1 MSGTA
6 EAFGIGTLIGIVAFF
21 VLARFGVI
29 DKLLI
34 SIDRM
39 FK

>member
-1 MSGTA
+1 MNA
-6 EAFGIGTLIGIVAFF
+6 MAQAFGIGTILGIVLFF

-29 DKLLI
+29 DKLLV
-34 SIDRM
+34 SIERW

>member
-1 MSGTA
+1 MSGMA
-6 EAFGIGTLIGIVAFF
+6 QAFGIGTLIGIVLFF

-29 DKLLI
+29 DKLLM
-34 SIDRM
+34 SIERM